1 MFAEAPSPD
10 HKTQTDLG
18 FNWTDFPVM
27 NMHPHAWPLYSAA
40 KLLGLEFQEGGVSF
54 TPNLPLTEYEF
65 TSQLLGFKKSEG
77 GFSGWY
83 APAVAGR
90 WEIECRLSN
99 GEAARVRQIK
109 VNGSTEPVRNADGII
124 RFSGESKPGAP
135 LRWEIS

>member
-1 MFAEAPSPD
+1 
-10 HKTQTDLG
+10 
-18 FNWTDFPVM
+18 M

-65 TSQLLGFKKSEG
+65 TSPLLGLKKSGG

-90 WEIECRLSN
+90 WDIEFRLSN
-99 GEAARVRQIK
+99 AEAARLRQIK
-109 VNGSTEPVRNADGII
+109 VNGTTEPLRNTDEVI
-124 RFSGESKPGAP
+124 RFTGESKPGAP
-135 LRWEIS
+135 LRWEIA